1 MATGRISVVRICNFT
16 CLLLTVE
23 AFCDPG
29 PSNIFMVQ
37 YATMSKEQLT
47 IWTNAYNAA
56 LIGLLSS
63 KMHVM
68 ERFTGNNVKV
78 VTDQCI
84 AFADQAL
91 RDVLAHEQND

>member
-1 MATGRISVVRICNFT
+1 
-16 CLLLTVE
+16 
-23 AFCDPG
+23 
-29 PSNIFMVQ
+29 MVQ
-37 YATMSKEQLT
+37 YAFMSKEHLT
-47 IWTNAYNAA
+47 IWINTYNAA

-68 ERFTGNNVKV
+68 ESFTGNNVKV

-91 RDVLAHEQND
+91 QDVIAQEQKN

>member
-1 MATGRISVVRICNFT
+1 
-16 CLLLTVE
+16 
-23 AFCDPG
+23 
-29 PSNIFMVQ
+29 MVQ
-37 YATMSKEQLT
+37 YVSMSKEQLT
-47 IWTNAYNAA
+47 IWINTYNAA

-68 ERFTGNNVKV
+68 ESFTGNNVKV

-91 RDVLAHEQND
+91 QDVIAQEQEN